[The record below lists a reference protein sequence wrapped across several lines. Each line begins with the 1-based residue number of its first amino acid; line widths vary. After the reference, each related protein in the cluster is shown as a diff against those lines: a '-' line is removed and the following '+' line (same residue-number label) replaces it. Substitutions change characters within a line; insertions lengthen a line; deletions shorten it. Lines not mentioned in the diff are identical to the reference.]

1 MKLNATEFF
10 EMTGRHADN
19 DDLVRCDC
27 NQVGTIGHHQC
38 GICTKCELPRFI
50 CGCVAIL
57 TLTEEHPTAHGVGS
71 TPVNKKSS
79 TPLKQKTA
87 KAAPASLNPILTY
100 TAASLYI
107 VEWDGYSEVFAAD
120 SPNSNNYLSKQ
131 AETKAIAV
139 LSVSG
144 FRPAQ
149 PLIWV
154 RQWENRWMLVPQNE
168 WKDDTTDDS
177 PSLGWEIAN
186 QF

>member
-1 MKLNATEFF
+1 MKGAQYWLGYWERAREIS
-10 EMTGRHADN
+10 ADYSMLSLIVDIQN
-19 DDLVRCDC
+19 D
-27 NQVGTIGHHQC
+27 
-38 GICTKCELPRFI
+38 
-50 CGCVAIL
+50 AIR
-57 TLTEEHPTAHGVGS
+57 GVGS

-87 KAAPASLNPILTY
+87 KAAPASLDPILTY
-100 TAASLYI
+100 TAAGLYI

-120 SPNSNNYLSKQ
+120 SPNFNNSPSKQ
-131 AETKAIAV
+131 AVTKAIAV

-144 FRPAQ
+144 FRPVQ

-154 RQWENRWMLVPQNE
+154 RQWANRWVLVPRNE